1 MDDPNRRRIL
11 ALALAL
17 APLVGCANPVGTT
30 AKSFLHKIREDPDPN
45 VRHLAFEKIGAPG
58 SFDSDAQKVEAVT
71 LLSSRLNAQRE
82 PAITRAVICRSLGTI
97 GRPEARPALLSAID
111 DPEAIVRTEAC
122 VALGRVGK
130 PEDSTVLARIAAAD
144 TSLDGRIAAID
155 GLGELRSTDPR
166 IITVLLDGME
176 HDDPAVR
183 MASLN
188 SLRKLTKQEHGA
200 DAKTWRKM
208 LQKG

>member
-1 MDDPNRRRIL
+1 MDDPNRRRRAAAMLGL
-11 ALALAL
+11 ALLA
-17 APLVGCANPVGTT
+17 GCANPVGTT

-45 VRHLAFEKIGAPG
+45 VRHLAYEKIGAPG
-58 SFDSDAQKVEAVT
+58 SFDSDAQKVDAVT
-71 LLSSRLNAQRE
+71 LLSSRLTSQRE

-97 GRPEARPALLSAID
+97 GRAEARPALIAAID
-111 DPEAIVRTEAC
+111 DPESIVRAEAC

-144 TSLDGRIAAID
+144 TSVDGRIAAID

-166 IITVLLDGME
+166 IVSVLLDGME

-200 DAKTWRKM
+200 DVKIWRKA
-208 LQKG
+208 LKKA